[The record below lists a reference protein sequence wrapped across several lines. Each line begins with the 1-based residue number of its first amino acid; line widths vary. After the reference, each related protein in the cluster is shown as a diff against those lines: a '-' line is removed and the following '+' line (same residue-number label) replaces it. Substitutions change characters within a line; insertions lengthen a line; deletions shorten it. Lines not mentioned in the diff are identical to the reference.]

1 LTSAD
6 FDAFLQPFNHFF
18 FSNSRTFPHAGG
30 RIIVIG
36 IYIGML
42 TTVGSTVF
50 SINYFIDYFFS
61 VSTDYSILPH
71 ALYNDIGNFKVIVNF
86 TSACSMIFVSLFM
99 LYLSV

>member
-1 LTSAD
+1 M
-6 FDAFLQPFNHFF
+6 
-18 FSNSRTFPHAGG
+18 
-30 RIIVIG
+30 IG
-36 IYIGML
+36 TYIGML

-50 SINYFIDYFFS
+50 AINYFIDYFFS

-86 TSACSMIFVSLFM
+86 TSASSMIFVSFFM